1 MYEMGVASARQ
12 VTAARRVLMQW
23 ITCPVVHFELMLCT
37 RYPMS
42 SSMID
47 CESSLY
53 ISALV
58 ESESNNGSL
67 PRSASGEMLGCC
79 IILSPS

>member
-1 MYEMGVASARQ
+1 MYDMGVASARQ

-47 CESSLY
+47 CENSQPYTLAHWWSLRATMEAY
-53 ISALV
+53 HAVHLV
-58 ESESNNGSL
+58 KCSD
-67 PRSASGEMLGCC
+67 AV
-79 IILSPS
+79 